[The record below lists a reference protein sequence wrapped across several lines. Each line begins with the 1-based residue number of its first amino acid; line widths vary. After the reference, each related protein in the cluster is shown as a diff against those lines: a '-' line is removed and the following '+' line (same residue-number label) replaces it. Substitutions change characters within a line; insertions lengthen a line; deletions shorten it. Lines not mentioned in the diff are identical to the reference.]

1 MNKKLFTLF
10 LVVAASAIFAVS
22 CNNKTTDPI
31 KNPNTGTTTESTP
44 TGGDGATASTPTT
57 PTVEKKIS
65 LKEVEDAIKKLGKV
79 DASSDKGSID
89 FSSITLDKASTVT
102 AIAKKGTSLSS
113 GALKTAIES
122 AKNKVKLDNAESVT
136 FDTAKVTGTEKTVSF
151 TIKVKA
157 KSGYTFD
164 GFTSGVAGE
173 ELTVTVTVN
182 GKNSAGS
189 SDENFEA

>member
-22 CNNKTTDPI
+22 CNNKTTDPV
-31 KNPNTGTTTESTP
+31 KDSNTGTTTESTP
-44 TGGDGATASTPTT
+44 TGGDTSTPST

-65 LKEVEDAIKKLGKV
+65 LKEVEDAIKKLCKV

>member
-22 CNNKTTDPI
+22 CNNKTTDPV
-31 KNPNTGTTTESTP
+31 KDSNTGATTESTP
-44 TGGDGATASTPTT
+44 TGWDTSTPST

-65 LKEVEDAIKKLGKV
+65 LQEVEDAIKKLGKV

-189 SDENFEA
+189 PDENFEA

>member
-22 CNNKTTDPI
+22 CNNKTTDPV
-31 KNPNTGTTTESTP
+31 KDSNTGTTTESTP
-44 TGGDGATASTPTT
+44 TGGDTSTPST

-65 LKEVEDAIKKLGKV
+65 LKEVEDAIKKLCKV

-136 FDTAKVTGTEKTVSF
+136 FDTAKITGTEKTVSF